1 VLVSATVKDHYWLI
15 AFKKCKHL
23 LLKSNIDIARK
34 WSSHPSFCFSFSFH
48 HTHTYCTIIQ
58 ESGTLHALKDRWWK
72 QKRGGGAC
80 SDESKKGSA
89 VNELSL
95 GNVGGV
101 FVVLLGGFAFSLIV
115 ALCEFMWR
123 ARKLA
128 PDKVSVLCVCVCAW
142 MCE

>member
-1 VLVSATVKDHYWLI
+1 MTDYS
-15 AFKKCKHL
+15 L
-23 LLKSNIDIARK
+23 L
-34 WSSHPSFCFSFSFH
+34 FFSFALCRLPFRFVTSRRK
-48 HTHTYCTIIQ
+48 TRPQ

-80 SDESKKGSA
+80 ADESKKGSA

-101 FVVLLGGFAFSLIV
+101 FVVLLGGFAFSFIV

-128 PDKVSVLCVCVCAW
+128 PDKVSCSIRSLPVLT
-142 MCE
+142 